1 MKKISIR
8 TLSISAIGI
17 GFLSLALRII
27 SLFFFYDDTGYY
39 KVGAILPIIA
49 NAILALSIIFFLA
62 VSIFGI
68 DKKQSIEPT
77 GKLSQYAALLPMGAL
92 IFRVLR
98 VFATPFNDTVVNKYL
113 MAVSA
118 IIAAIF
124 FFLMFFAKRSYKNIT
139 FYMGIGALLYV
150 MLSWMCA
157 YFDFFIPIN
166 STDKIFFYLACAG
179 ALIFIFNEMCAC
191 YGFVRAKFYYFSL
204 YTSIIIL
211 LVSPISALIG
221 YFCGAIKGYITLE
234 ADVFFVALLV
244 YAVTRL
250 MDAQNSKIV
259 IEENKEKA
267 EIEFPSEA
275 QENISD
281 DSE

>member
-17 GFLSLALRII
+17 GFISLALRII

-77 GKLSQYAALLPMGAL
+77 GKLSQYATLLPMGAL

-267 EIEFPSEA
+267 EIELPSEA